1 MNTNQK
7 IAKIAV
13 IAKGAKIESQNQ

>member
-1 MNTNQK
+1 MDTNQK

>member
-13 IAKGAKIESQNQ
+13 IAKGAKIEGQNQ